1 MKEKRAFAILAVGFV
16 FLAVLMVVVGGA
28 GLYGIASGGS
38 NMDSLYD
45 QNITA
50 SRGIRDVH
58 RNLQDQLAI
67 QRELVVYAGN
77 GVKIQALQE
86 ELSCLEEEM
95 DWHFSLYESTVFDY
109 AEEQEY
115 FNAKHLY
122 LNEYSDIKT
131 QMRQAGLTGFDEAVH
146 LFADPRAKMVETEM
160 LNYFDYCIAI
170 NDEWAEERVYQNSQN
185 AATLMIII
193 TAAMVISAGIAFIF
207 FIVSL
212 VLFIKK

>member
-86 ELSCLEEEM
+86 ELSCLE
-95 DWHFSLYESTVFDY
+95 
-109 AEEQEY
+109 
-115 FNAKHLY
+115 
-122 LNEYSDIKT
+122 
-131 QMRQAGLTGFDEAVH
+131 
-146 LFADPRAKMVETEM
+146 
-160 LNYFDYCIAI
+160 
-170 NDEWAEERVYQNSQN
+170 
-185 AATLMIII
+185 
-193 TAAMVISAGIAFIF
+193 
-207 FIVSL
+207 
-212 VLFIKK
+212 